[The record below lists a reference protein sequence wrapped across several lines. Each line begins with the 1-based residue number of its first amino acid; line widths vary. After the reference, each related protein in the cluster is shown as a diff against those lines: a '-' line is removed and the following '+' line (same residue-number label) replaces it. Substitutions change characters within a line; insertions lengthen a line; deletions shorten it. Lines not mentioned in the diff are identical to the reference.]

1 MPTALARPRG
11 VSAPEK
17 ILQRLDF
24 TIIRR
29 LDGVLQGDYRSL
41 FYGFGL
47 DLADLREY
55 QPQDDIRY
63 IDWNVT
69 ARMDTPYVRQYV
81 EDREIT
87 AWFLLDLS
95 PSVDFGTT
103 NAHKRSMLIDFVT
116 VMSRVLTRH
125 GNRVGAILYD
135 DRVRKII
142 PAHGGRDQVLRL
154 INELLAQPKLPRA
167 PFTDLSH
174 LLIAA
179 HNAIRRRS
187 LIFIVSDFISSKG
200 WDRPL
205 NQLNRRH
212 EVLAVRLWDPRERDL
227 PDIGMVLIEDS
238 ETGEQMHLDTS
249 DAKFRKRFIEAGDKR
264 ERDLNLAFK
273 QAGVDPLPISTEDDL
288 VHAMVRFAGVRKE
301 RRRRSRSVFG

>member
-1 MPTALARPRG
+1 MSTSLTRPRG

-24 TIIRR
+24 TVIRR

-55 QPQDDIRY
+55 QPEDDIRY

-103 NAHKRSMLIDFVT
+103 QALKRTMLIDFVT

-125 GNRVGAILYD
+125 GNRVGAIFYD

-154 INELLAQPKLPRA
+154 INELLAQPKLNRA
-167 PFTDLSH
+167 PFTNLAE
-174 LLIAA
+174 LLQAA

-187 LIFIVSDFISSKG
+187 LIFIVSDFISAKG

-205 NQLNRRH
+205 NLLNRRH
-212 EVLAVRLWDPRERDL
+212 EVVAVRLWDPRETDL
-227 PDIGMVLIEDS
+227 PDIGMVLIEDA
-238 ETGEQMHLDTS
+238 ETGEQLYLDTS
-249 DAKFRKRFIEAGDKR
+249 DAKFRKRFNEAARKR
-264 ERDLNLAFK
+264 EHDLEIAFK
-273 QAGVDPLPISTEDDL
+273 RAGVDPLPISTEEDL
-288 VHAMVRFAGVRKE
+288 VPAMVRFAGVRKE
-301 RRRRSRSVFG
+301 RRRRSRGLLG

>member
-1 MPTALARPRG
+1 MSTVLETPRG

-17 ILQRLDF
+17 ILQRLDW
-24 TIIRR
+24 TTIRR

-55 QPQDDIRY
+55 QPEDDVRY

-69 ARMDTPYVRQYV
+69 ARMDVPYVRNYV

-95 PSVDFGTT
+95 PSVDFGTVET
-103 NAHKRSMLIDFVT
+103 VKRSVLIDFVT

-125 GNRVGAILYD
+125 GNRVGAIFYD

-142 PAHGGRDQVLRL
+142 PAHGGRDQVLAL
-154 INELLAQPKLPRA
+154 IKELLAQPKLTRA
-167 PFTDLSH
+167 PFTDLAV
-174 LLIAA
+174 LLDAA
-179 HNAIRRRS
+179 HRAIRRRS
-187 LIFIVSDFISSKG
+187 LIFIVSDFISATG
-200 WDRPL
+200 WQKSL
-205 NQLNRRH
+205 NLLNHRH
-212 EVLAVRLWDPRERDL
+212 EVIAVRLSDPREADL

-238 ETGEQMHLDTS
+238 ETGEQLYLDTS
-249 DAKFRKRFIEAGDKR
+249 DGNFRKRFTEAAQKR
-264 ERDLNLAFK
+264 EYNLNAAFR
-273 QAGVDPLPISTEDDL
+273 QAGVDPLPLSTEQDL
-288 VHAMVRFAGVRKE
+288 VQAIVRFAGVRKE
-301 RRRRSRSVFG
+301 RKRHIRAIFA